1 MKFNHDAEKVGD
13 VFVGHELDEEKVKDL
28 AMKFATDPLELLG
41 KTKSETAEF
50 LHSIANDPEAL
61 LVTAMVLVKGVV
73 ATRTMEMLSEKVTKD
88 LGSMDLTDM
97 PKEMA
102 EGILAAV
109 DAPQELKDKI
119 RKQCKAIN
127 GGTSAPEEDDEFE
140 KLKRKYQ

>member
-13 VFVGHELDEEKVKDL
+13 VFVGYELDEEKIKDL
-28 AMKFATDPLELLG
+28 VMKFETNPTELLG

-61 LVTAMVLVKGVV
+61 IVTAMVLVKGVT
-73 ATRTMEMLSEKVTKD
+73 ATRVMEALSQKVTKD
-88 LGSMDLTDM
+88 LRSMDLTDM

-102 EGILAAV
+102 EGILAAE

-127 GGTSAPEEDDEFE
+127 GGTSASEADDEFE
-140 KLKRKYQ
+140 QLKRKYQ